1 MTSSFRFLPRL
12 AGALLLALVLAA
24 SASRAEVVLHAPE
37 PITAL
42 LTPYLP
48 EQAIS
53 PRRLQTML
61 GEILATEGYFSPATK
76 MREEGETLRVDI
88 DPGPRTLVTDVDL
101 TIDGPVAES
110 VKTGLQAGWR
120 LPVSQPFRQQDWST
134 AKQQILGELLATDH
148 ADAQLLDSE
157 ARIDSE
163 TRQASLRAHYD
174 AGPRYRFGALRVDGL
189 HRHSPELVARYNR
202 AAKAGDRYS
211 EARLGELQRTLQ
223 ATPYFSSVRV
233 TVDRENAAT
242 DDDGG
247 RTAPVLVTVRER
259 PAHRFGFGAGV
270 STNTGARIEAT
281 YHTPDLFGQSWALD
295 SGVRIEQKKQTAYTD
310 VFLPPDEKNRRNGF
324 GALAETS
331 NIEGL
336 KTRRHAIGVQTVQQ
350 RGSIEQQLS
359 LNWQEERRDPDGAAE
374 STNQALVPDA
384 MWTWRNVDAPLDPH
398 SGSVLQARI
407 GGATKALLS
416 DQDFLRLHGRWLQYM
431 PLGQR
436 DTLAL
441 RIELGAT
448 LADSRQ
454 GIPQDYLF
462 RAGGA
467 GSVRGYTYHSLGVK
481 EGSAT
486 VGGRYLG
493 IASVEATH
501 WLTPEWGAAA
511 FVDAGD
517 AADTVGNLNLAVGY
531 GLGVRWRSPAGPVG
545 ADLAYG
551 QRTGELHIHFA
562 LAIPF

>member
-1 MTSSFRFLPRL
+1 MTSRFRFLPRL
-12 AGALLLALVLAA
+12 AGALLLALAV
-24 SASRAEVVLHAPE
+24 SASRAEIVLHAPE

-61 GEILATEGYFSPATK
+61 EEILATEGYFSPAIKT
-76 MREEGETLRVDI
+76 REEGETLRVDI
-88 DPGPRTLVTDVDL
+88 GPGPRTRITAVDL

-110 VKTGLQAGWR
+110 VKSQLQAGWR
-120 LPVSQPFRQQDWST
+120 LPAGEPFRQQDWST
-134 AKQQILGELLATDH
+134 AKQQILGELLASDH
-148 ADAQLLDSE
+148 ADAQLIDSE

-233 TVDRENAAT
+233 TIDRENAAA
-242 DDDGG
+242 DEDG

-259 PAHRFGFGAGV
+259 PAHRFGIGAGV

-295 SGVRIEQKKQTAYTD
+295 GGLRIEQKKQTAYAD
-310 VFLPPDEKNRRNGF
+310 VFLPPDEKNRRHGF

-331 NIEGL
+331 DIEGL
-336 KTRRHAIGVQTVQQ
+336 KTRRHAFGVQTVQPHGSVEQ
-350 RGSIEQQLS
+350 RLS
-359 LNWQEERRDPDGAAE
+359 LNWQEERRTPDGAAQ

-384 MWTWRNVDAPLDPH
+384 MWTWRNIDDPIDPRR
-398 SGSVLQARI
+398 GTVLQASI
-407 GGATKALLS
+407 GGAAKALLS
-416 DQDFLRLHGRWLQYM
+416 DQDFLRLHGRWLQYL

-436 DTLAL
+436 DMLAL
-441 RIELGAT
+441 RVELGAT

-467 GSVRGYTYHSLGVK
+467 GSVRGYTYQSLGVK

-493 IASVEATH
+493 IASIEATH

-511 FVDAGD
+511 FIDAGD
-517 AADTVGNLNLAVGY
+517 AADTAGDLNLSVGY
-531 GLGVRWRSPAGPVG
+531 GLGVRWRSPAGPIG

>member
-1 MTSSFRFLPRL
+1 MTSRFRFLPRL
-12 AGALLLALVLAA
+12 AGALLLALAV
-24 SASRAEVVLHAPE
+24 SASRAEIVLHAPE

-61 GEILATEGYFSPATK
+61 EEILATEGYFSPAIKT
-76 MREEGETLRVDI
+76 REEGETLRVDI
-88 DPGPRTLVTDVDL
+88 EPGPRTRITDVDL

-110 VKTGLQAGWR
+110 VKTQLQAGWR
-120 LPVSQPFRQQDWST
+120 LPAGEPFRQQDWST
-134 AKQQILGELLATDH
+134 AKQQILGELLASDH
-148 ADAQLLDSE
+148 ADAQLIDSE

-174 AGPRYRFGALRVDGL
+174 AGPRYRFGTLRVDGL

-233 TVDRENAAT
+233 TIDRENAAA
-242 DDDGG
+242 DEDG

-259 PAHRFGFGAGV
+259 PAHRFGIGAGV
-270 STNTGARIEAT
+270 STNTGARVEAT

-295 SGVRIEQKKQTAYTD
+295 GGLRIEQKKQTAYAD
-310 VFLPPDEKNRRNGF
+310 VFLPPDEKNRRHGF

-331 NIEGL
+331 DIEGL
-336 KTRRHAIGVQTVQQ
+336 KTRRHAFGVQTVQP
-350 RGSIEQQLS
+350 RGSVEQRLS
-359 LNWQEERRDPDGAAE
+359 LNWQEERRTPDGAAQ

-384 MWTWRNVDAPLDPH
+384 MWTWRNIDDPIDPRR
-398 SGSVLQARI
+398 GTVLQASI
-407 GGATKALLS
+407 GGAAKALLS
-416 DQDFLRLHGRWLQYM
+416 DQDFLRLHGRWLQYL

-436 DTLAL
+436 DMLAL
-441 RIELGAT
+441 RVELGAT

-467 GSVRGYTYHSLGVK
+467 GSVRGYTYQSLGVK

-493 IASVEATH
+493 IASIEATH

-511 FVDAGD
+511 FIDAGD
-517 AADTVGNLNLAVGY
+517 AADTAGDLNLSVGY
-531 GLGVRWRSPAGPVG
+531 GLGVRWRSPAGPIG

>member
-1 MTSSFRFLPRL
+1 MTSRFRFLPRL
-12 AGALLLALVLAA
+12 AGALLLALAV
-24 SASRAEVVLHAPE
+24 SASRAEIVLHAPE

-61 GEILATEGYFSPATK
+61 EEILATEGYFSPAIKT
-76 MREEGETLRVDI
+76 REEGETLRVDI
-88 DPGPRTLVTDVDL
+88 DPGPRTRITAVDL

-110 VKTGLQAGWR
+110 VKSQLQAGWR
-120 LPVSQPFRQQDWST
+120 LPAGEPFRQQDWST
-134 AKQQILGELLATDH
+134 AKQQILGELLASDH
-148 ADAQLLDSE
+148 ADAQLIDSE

-174 AGPRYRFGALRVDGL
+174 AGPRYRFGTLRVDGL

-233 TVDRENAAT
+233 TIDRENAAA
-242 DDDGG
+242 DEDG

-259 PAHRFGFGAGV
+259 PAHRFGIGAGV
-270 STNTGARIEAT
+270 STNTGARVEAT

-295 SGVRIEQKKQTAYTD
+295 GGLRIEQKKQTAYAD
-310 VFLPPDEKNRRNGF
+310 VFLPPDEKNRRHGF

-331 NIEGL
+331 DIEGL
-336 KTRRHAIGVQTVQQ
+336 KTRRHAFGVQTVQP
-350 RGSIEQQLS
+350 RGSVEQRLS
-359 LNWQEERRDPDGAAE
+359 LNWQEERRTPDGAAQ

-384 MWTWRNVDAPLDPH
+384 MWTWRNIDDPIDPRR
-398 SGSVLQARI
+398 GTVLQASI
-407 GGATKALLS
+407 GGAAKALLS
-416 DQDFLRLHGRWLQYM
+416 DQDFLRLHGRWLQYL

-436 DTLAL
+436 DMLAL
-441 RIELGAT
+441 RVELGAT

-467 GSVRGYTYHSLGVK
+467 GSVRGYTYQSLGVK
-481 EGSAT
+481 EGTAT

-493 IASVEATH
+493 IASIEATH
-501 WLTPEWGAAA
+501 WFTPEWGAAA
-511 FVDAGD
+511 FIDAGN
-517 AADTVGNLNLAVGY
+517 AADTAGDLNLAVGY
-531 GLGVRWRSPAGPVG
+531 GLGVRWRSPAGPIG

>member
-1 MTSSFRFLPRL
+1 MTSRFRFLPRL
-12 AGALLLALVLAA
+12 AGALLLALAV
-24 SASRAEVVLHAPE
+24 SVSRAEIVLHAPE

-61 GEILATEGYFSPATK
+61 EEILATEGHFSPAIKT
-76 MREEGETLRVDI
+76 REEGETLRVDI
-88 DPGPRTLVTDVDL
+88 EPGPRTRITDVDL

-110 VKTGLQAGWR
+110 VKTQLQAGWR
-120 LPVSQPFRQQDWST
+120 LPAGEPFRQQDWST
-134 AKQQILGELLATDH
+134 AKQQILGELLASDH
-148 ADAQLLDSE
+148 ADAQLIDSE

-233 TVDRENAAT
+233 TIDRENAAA
-242 DDDGG
+242 DEDG

-259 PAHRFGFGAGV
+259 PAHRFGIGAGV

-295 SGVRIEQKKQTAYTD
+295 GGLRIEQKKQTAYAD
-310 VFLPPDEKNRRNGF
+310 VFLPPDEKNRRHGF

-331 NIEGL
+331 DIEGL
-336 KTRRHAIGVQTVQQ
+336 KTRRHAFGVQTVQP
-350 RGSIEQQLS
+350 RGSVEQRLS
-359 LNWQEERRDPDGAAE
+359 LNWQEERRTPDGAAQ

-384 MWTWRNVDAPLDPH
+384 MWTWRNIDDPIDPRR
-398 SGSVLQARI
+398 GTVLQASI
-407 GGATKALLS
+407 GGAAKALLS
-416 DQDFLRLHGRWLQYM
+416 DQDFLRLHGRWLQYL

-436 DTLAL
+436 DMLAL
-441 RIELGAT
+441 RVELGAT

-467 GSVRGYTYHSLGVK
+467 GSVRGYTYQSLGVK

-493 IASVEATH
+493 IASIEATH

-511 FVDAGD
+511 FIDAGD
-517 AADTVGNLNLAVGY
+517 AADTAGDLNLAVGY
-531 GLGVRWRSPAGPVG
+531 GLGVRWRSPAGPIG

>member
-1 MTSSFRFLPRL
+1 MTSRFRFLPRL
-12 AGALLLALVLAA
+12 AGALLLALAV
-24 SASRAEVVLHAPE
+24 SASRAEIVLHAPE

-61 GEILATEGYFSPATK
+61 EEILATEGYFSPAIKT
-76 MREEGETLRVDI
+76 REEGETLRVDI
-88 DPGPRTLVTDVDL
+88 GPGPRTRITAVDL

-110 VKTGLQAGWR
+110 VKSQLQAGWR
-120 LPVSQPFRQQDWST
+120 LPAGEPFRQQDWST
-134 AKQQILGELLATDH
+134 AKQQILGELLASDH
-148 ADAQLLDSE
+148 ADAQLIDSE

-174 AGPRYRFGALRVDGL
+174 AGPRYRFGTLRVDGL

-233 TVDRENAAT
+233 TIDRENAAA
-242 DDDGG
+242 DEDG

-259 PAHRFGFGAGV
+259 PAHRFGIGAGV

-295 SGVRIEQKKQTAYTD
+295 GGLRIEQKKQTAYAD
-310 VFLPPDEKNRRNGF
+310 VFLPPDEKNRRHGF

-331 NIEGL
+331 DIEGL
-336 KTRRHAIGVQTVQQ
+336 KTRRHAFGVQTVQP
-350 RGSIEQQLS
+350 RGSVEQRLS
-359 LNWQEERRDPDGAAE
+359 LNWQEERRTPDGAAQ

-384 MWTWRNVDAPLDPH
+384 MWTWRNIDDPIDPRR
-398 SGSVLQARI
+398 GTVLQASI
-407 GGATKALLS
+407 GGAAKALLS
-416 DQDFLRLHGRWLQYM
+416 DQDFLRLHGRWLQYL

-436 DTLAL
+436 DMLAL
-441 RIELGAT
+441 RVELGAT

-467 GSVRGYTYHSLGVK
+467 GSVRGYTYQSLGVK

-493 IASVEATH
+493 IASIEATH

-511 FVDAGD
+511 FIDAGD
-517 AADTVGNLNLAVGY
+517 AADTAGDLNLSVGY
-531 GLGVRWRSPAGPVG
+531 GLGVRWRSPAGPIG

>member
-1 MTSSFRFLPRL
+1 MTSRFRFLPRL
-12 AGALLLALVLAA
+12 AGALLLALAV
-24 SASRAEVVLHAPE
+24 SASRAEIVLHAPE

-61 GEILATEGYFSPATK
+61 EEILATEGYFSPAIKT
-76 MREEGETLRVDI
+76 REEGETLRVDI
-88 DPGPRTLVTDVDL
+88 EPGPRTRITDVDL

-110 VKTGLQAGWR
+110 VKTQLQAGWR
-120 LPVSQPFRQQDWST
+120 LPAGEPFRQQDWST
-134 AKQQILGELLATDH
+134 AKQQILGELLASDH
-148 ADAQLLDSE
+148 ADAQLIDSE

-174 AGPRYRFGALRVDGL
+174 AGPRYRFGTLRVDGL

-233 TVDRENAAT
+233 TIDRENAAA
-242 DDDGG
+242 DEDG

-259 PAHRFGFGAGV
+259 PAHRFGIGAGV
-270 STNTGARIEAT
+270 STNTGARVEAT

-295 SGVRIEQKKQTAYTD
+295 GGLRIEQKKQTAYAD
-310 VFLPPDEKNRRNGF
+310 VFLPPDEKNRRHGF

-331 NIEGL
+331 DIEGL
-336 KTRRHAIGVQTVQQ
+336 KTRRHAFGVQTVQP
-350 RGSIEQQLS
+350 RGSVEQRLS
-359 LNWQEERRDPDGAAE
+359 LNWQEERRTPDGAAQ

-384 MWTWRNVDAPLDPH
+384 MWTWRNIDDPLDPRR
-398 SGSVLQARI
+398 GTVLQASI
-407 GGATKALLS
+407 GGAAKALLS
-416 DQDFLRLHGRWLQYM
+416 DQDFLRLHGRWLQYL

-441 RIELGAT
+441 RVEIGAT

-467 GSVRGYTYHSLGVK
+467 GSVRGYTYQSLGVK

-493 IASVEATH
+493 IASIEATH
-501 WLTPEWGAAA
+501 WFTPEWGAAA
-511 FVDAGD
+511 FIDAGD
-517 AADTVGNLNLAVGY
+517 AADTAGDLNLAVGY
-531 GLGVRWRSPAGPVG
+531 GLGVRWRSPAGPIG

>member
-1 MTSSFRFLPRL
+1 MTSRFRFLPRL
-12 AGALLLALVLAA
+12 AGALLLALAV
-24 SASRAEVVLHAPE
+24 SASRAEIVLHAPE

-61 GEILATEGYFSPATK
+61 EEILATEGYFSPAIKT
-76 MREEGETLRVDI
+76 REEGETLRVDI
-88 DPGPRTLVTDVDL
+88 DPGPRTRITAVDL

-110 VKTGLQAGWR
+110 VKSQLQAGWR
-120 LPVSQPFRQQDWST
+120 LPAGEPFRQQDWST
-134 AKQQILGELLATDH
+134 AKQQILGELLASDH
-148 ADAQLLDSE
+148 ADAQLIDSE

-233 TVDRENAAT
+233 TIDRENAAA
-242 DDDGG
+242 DEDG

-259 PAHRFGFGAGV
+259 PAHRFGIGAGV

-295 SGVRIEQKKQTAYTD
+295 GGLRIEQKKQTAYAD
-310 VFLPPDEKNRRNGF
+310 VFLPPDEKNRRHGF

-331 NIEGL
+331 DIEGL
-336 KTRRHAIGVQTVQQ
+336 KTRRHAFGVQTVQPHGSVEQ
-350 RGSIEQQLS
+350 RLS
-359 LNWQEERRDPDGAAE
+359 LNWQEERRTPDGAAQ

-384 MWTWRNVDAPLDPH
+384 MWTWRNIDDPIDPRR
-398 SGSVLQARI
+398 GTVLQASI
-407 GGATKALLS
+407 GGAAKALLS
-416 DQDFLRLHGRWLQYM
+416 DQDFLRLHGRWLQYL

-436 DTLAL
+436 DMLAL
-441 RIELGAT
+441 RVELGAT

-467 GSVRGYTYHSLGVK
+467 GSVRGYTYQSLGVK

-493 IASVEATH
+493 IASIEATH

-511 FVDAGD
+511 FIDAGD
-517 AADTVGNLNLAVGY
+517 AADTAGDLNLSVGY
-531 GLGVRWRSPAGPVG
+531 GLGVRWRSPAGPIG

>member
-1 MTSSFRFLPRL
+1 MTSRFRFLPRL
-12 AGALLLALVLAA
+12 AGALLLALAV
-24 SASRAEVVLHAPE
+24 SASRAEIVLHAPE

-53 PRRLQTML
+53 PHRLQTML
-61 GEILATEGYFSPATK
+61 EEILATEGYFSPAIKT
-76 MREEGETLRVDI
+76 REEGETLRVDI
-88 DPGPRTLVTDVDL
+88 DPGPRTRITAVDL

-110 VKTGLQAGWR
+110 VKSQLQAGWR
-120 LPVSQPFRQQDWST
+120 LPAGEPFRQQDWST
-134 AKQQILGELLATDH
+134 AKQQILGELLASDH
-148 ADAQLLDSE
+148 ADAQLIDSE

-174 AGPRYRFGALRVDGL
+174 AGPRYRFGTLRVDGL

-233 TVDRENAAT
+233 TIDRENAAA
-242 DDDGG
+242 DEDG
-247 RTAPVLVTVRER
+247 RTAPVLVTVSER
-259 PAHRFGFGAGV
+259 PAHRFGIGAGV

-295 SGVRIEQKKQTAYTD
+295 GGLRIEQKKQTAYAD
-310 VFLPPDEKNRRNGF
+310 VFLPPDEKNRRHGF

-331 NIEGL
+331 DIEGL
-336 KTRRHAIGVQTVQQ
+336 KTRRHAFGVQTVQP
-350 RGSIEQQLS
+350 RGSVEQRLS
-359 LNWQEERRDPDGAAE
+359 LNWQEERRTPDGAAQ

-384 MWTWRNVDAPLDPH
+384 MWTWRNIDDPIDPRR
-398 SGSVLQARI
+398 GTVLQASI
-407 GGATKALLS
+407 GGAAKALLS
-416 DQDFLRLHGRWLQYM
+416 DQDFLRLHGRWLQYL

-436 DTLAL
+436 DMLAL
-441 RIELGAT
+441 RVELGAT

-467 GSVRGYTYHSLGVK
+467 GSVRGYTYQSLGVK

-493 IASVEATH
+493 IASIEATH
-501 WLTPEWGAAA
+501 WFTPEWGAAA
-511 FVDAGD
+511 FIDAGD
-517 AADTVGNLNLAVGY
+517 AADTAGDLNLAVGY
-531 GLGVRWRSPAGPVG
+531 GLGVRWRSPAGPIG

>member
-1 MTSSFRFLPRL
+1 MTSRFRFLPRL
-12 AGALLLALVLAA
+12 AGALLLALAV
-24 SASRAEVVLHAPE
+24 SASRAEIVLHAPE
-37 PITAL
+37 PITAQ

-53 PRRLQTML
+53 PHRLQTML
-61 GEILATEGYFSPATK
+61 EEILATEGYFSPAIKT
-76 MREEGETLRVDI
+76 REEGETLRVDI
-88 DPGPRTLVTDVDL
+88 GPGPRTRITAVDL

-110 VKTGLQAGWR
+110 VKSQLQAGWR
-120 LPVSQPFRQQDWST
+120 LPAGEPFRQQDWST
-134 AKQQILGELLATDH
+134 AKQQILGELLASDH
-148 ADAQLLDSE
+148 ADAQLIDSE

-233 TVDRENAAT
+233 TIDRENAAA
-242 DDDGG
+242 DEDG

-259 PAHRFGFGAGV
+259 PAHRFGIGAGV

-295 SGVRIEQKKQTAYTD
+295 GGLRIEQKKQTAYAD
-310 VFLPPDEKNRRNGF
+310 VFLPPDEKNRRHGF

-331 NIEGL
+331 DIEGL
-336 KTRRHAIGVQTVQQ
+336 KTRRHAFGVQTVQP
-350 RGSIEQQLS
+350 RGSVEQRLS
-359 LNWQEERRDPDGAAE
+359 LNWQEERRTPDGAAQ

-384 MWTWRNVDAPLDPH
+384 MWTWRNIDDPIDPRR
-398 SGSVLQARI
+398 GTVLQASI
-407 GGATKALLS
+407 GGAAKALLS
-416 DQDFLRLHGRWLQYM
+416 DQDFLRLHGRWLQYL

-436 DTLAL
+436 DMLAL
-441 RIELGAT
+441 RVELGAT

-467 GSVRGYTYHSLGVK
+467 GSVRGYTYQSLGVK

-493 IASVEATH
+493 IASIEATH
-501 WLTPEWGAAA
+501 WFTPEWGAAA
-511 FVDAGD
+511 FIDAGD
-517 AADTVGNLNLAVGY
+517 AADTAGDLNLSVGY
-531 GLGVRWRSPAGPVG
+531 GLGVRWRSPAGPIG
-545 ADLAYG
+545 AALAYG

>member
-1 MTSSFRFLPRL
+1 MTSRFRSLPRL
-12 AGALLLALVLAA
+12 AGALLLALAV
-24 SASRAEVVLHAPE
+24 SASRAEIVLHAPE

-61 GEILATEGYFSPATK
+61 EEILATEGYFSPAIKT
-76 MREEGETLRVDI
+76 REEGETLRVDI
-88 DPGPRTLVTDVDL
+88 DPGPRTRITDVDL

-110 VKTGLQAGWR
+110 VKSQLQAGWR
-120 LPVSQPFRQQDWST
+120 LPAGEPFRQQDWST
-134 AKQQILGELLATDH
+134 AKQQILGELLASDH
-148 ADAQLLDSE
+148 ADAQLIDSE

-233 TVDRENAAT
+233 TIDRENAAA
-242 DDDGG
+242 DEDG

-259 PAHRFGFGAGV
+259 PAHRFGIGAGV

-295 SGVRIEQKKQTAYTD
+295 DGLRIEQKKQTAYAD
-310 VFLPPDEKNRRNGF
+310 VFLPPDEKNRRHGF

-331 NIEGL
+331 DIEGL
-336 KTRRHAIGVQTVQQ
+336 KTRRHAFGVQTVQP
-350 RGSIEQQLS
+350 RGSVEQRLS
-359 LNWQEERRDPDGAAE
+359 LNWQEERRTPDGAAQ

-384 MWTWRNVDAPLDPH
+384 MWTWRNIDDPIDPRR
-398 SGSVLQARI
+398 GTVLQASI
-407 GGATKALLS
+407 GGAAKALLS
-416 DQDFLRLHGRWLQYM
+416 DQDFLRLHGRWLQYL

-436 DTLAL
+436 DMLAL
-441 RIELGAT
+441 RVELGAT

-467 GSVRGYTYHSLGVK
+467 GSVRGYTYQSLGVK

-493 IASVEATH
+493 IASIEATH

-511 FVDAGD
+511 FIDAGD
-517 AADTVGNLNLAVGY
+517 AADTAGDLNLSVGY
-531 GLGVRWRSPAGPVG
+531 GLGVRWRSPAGPIG